1 MSHFKLLKK
10 KHQKDININLDVL
23 SDDISLVKVSCHNYI
38 GYNIFDGD
46 VLVIDKNAELY
57 DGAKVF
63 VRIQDKECI
72 KIYRIIG
79 DFPYLQ
85 TSFSCILPVEI
96 GDLKYEIMGVITNVV
111 RCFSKSMIN

>member
-1 MSHFKLLKK
+1 MNHFTLLKK
-10 KHQKDININLDVL
+10 KHQKDIYSKLDVL
-23 SDDISLVKVSCHNYI
+23 SENISLIKVSCYDYI
-38 GYNIFDGD
+38 GYNIYDGD
-46 VLVIDKNAELY
+46 VLIIDKNAPLY

-63 VRIQDKECI
+63 VKIQDKECI

-79 DFPYLQ
+79 DFAYLQ